1 MSTEKPAQPRHP
13 FSGPSVPPTRPGL
26 QVGLPTVAQEE
37 NYMAGGTGGEGERD
51 PGERRAE
58 AGGGAAHAELLSQS
72 GVRQAS
78 PA

>member
-1 MSTEKPAQPRHP
+1 MSTEKPAQPLHT

-37 NYMAGGTGGEGERD
+37 NYMAGGTGGEEER

-72 GVRQAS
+72 LTCQTS